1 MGQSN
6 FNVFFDISSVP
17 RKSKNNK
24 PLTNPRFPLRKC
36 APTLQNNQ
44 ITDVGKNLYE
54 SLCIDKETV
63 DTIEKETRNRS
74 NSDKWKLERKYRF
87 TASQFYLISRR
98 QRSHDKFALSRVQK
112 HSTLDIQI
120 MGLNTS

>member
-1 MGQSN
+1 M
-6 FNVFFDISSVP
+6 P

-63 DTIEKETRNRS
+63 DTIEKETRNQS
-74 NSDKWKLERKYRF
+74 NSDRWKLERKYRF

-98 QRSHDKFALSRVQK
+98 QRSHDKFAL
-112 HSTLDIQI
+112 
-120 MGLNTS
+120 